1 MDTREVRNTLLLSD
15 AIFVDINSLKN
26 ILLASYE

>member
-1 MDTREVRNTLLLSD
+1 MDTREVRNTLLKVMPF
-15 AIFVDINSLKN
+15 FVDINNLKN